1 MTSST
6 RRNAFFDVVDFAKS
20 QWNEMY
26 SNIRIFRW
34 PGVEKPRKAGR
45 DSEGTLIRWLVRR
58 KERARA
64 KAKPSPVF
72 QQVVE
77 CWNCG
82 QYGHRS
88 FECPSRYT
96 KDAKAMGRTGSTRIG
111 KSKPLGRAGQMGESW
126 VEPAAIYGW
135 NDPWPSNF
143 VFQPCSSST
152 TCCTCCRHYS
162 EWWIRPRAHR
172 ATLATHH
179 L

>member
-1 MTSST
+1 M
-6 RRNAFFDVVDFAKS
+6 VDFAKS

-72 QQVVE
+72 QQVAE

-96 KDAKAMGRTGSTRIG
+96 KDAKAMGRTSTRIG

-126 VEPAAIYGW
+126 VEPTAVLLKCG
-135 NDPWPSNF
+135 DF
-143 VFQPCSSST
+143 VLQPCSSPAAPAAEASPSGGSVPEPT
-152 TCCTCCRHYS
+152 GPPL
-162 EWWIRPRAHR
+162 PRIISKEYTEINGQAHTKR
-172 ATLATHH
+172 T
-179 L
+179 